1 MKTKRTLLVIALI
14 SCMIIS
20 LIPNLTVAKIQA
32 NEIPIGSL
40 APMAITPGIDCNYA
54 IELAVK
60 EINDAG
66 GVMVGGTAYNF
77 KLYEESTSGT
87 TGFPDPTT
95 AAASYTK
102 LRDEHKVLA
111 MIGGFRTEVMQ
122 ALQLGGQVD
131 IPFLGVGA
139 TVPLISPNFWRVM
152 PGNGTG
158 LFYAMAAFYAW
169 QLGPHYGVE
178 NITVFREDNQWAV
191 KMSRSLHAALPLY
204 GLTATGYTQQ
214 FCGDAETTDPV
225 KYVENDIAVSTEA
238 TYDAVYAALKA
249 GYEKYK
255 PNALLTIFSG
265 PVGKYA
271 TQAWAALKLG
281 DKGCIMAGSNVE
293 SQIET
298 IWDATEGAPY
308 GEIVMQTPND
318 IELTNTT
325 KAFRDAYKAYAGKS
339 PSYTAWGGYESV
351 YILKQAFE
359 RAGAAALEVDS
370 DGLPTLAATATL
382 NTALAATDYYG
393 PRCRIKFTNERGP
406 HVGVD
411 AYGYYIVIPGADD
424 LYGSANVHDFYS
436 PNALLPPLH
445 LGETTATGGVYNV
458 SGDPV
463 WSWGG
468 VYWKQWQ
475 DGGKQISV
483 NPPAAFPDVLAYNNP
498 FWFKAA
504 DPAFCKAIGMGTP
517 YNTTGLWPWLTP
529 FCGDSPSSNPKLP
542 QPPEPDYTGWS
553 PTRVFTTW
561 GKYVAQWATITGNP
575 AFDIS
580 KDLFFDNASEY
591 YNYYGHYPANMSKA
605 LNWTTFKHA
614 DHGWTP
620 ETEPTETETTTTT
633 SAPAATTTTEES
645 TVEVPG
651 FVLPLV
657 FLVLTSLVLLFRRNK
672 RKARYKR

>member
-1 MKTKRTLLVIALI
+1 MKYKRTLLVIAVI
-14 SCMIIS
+14 SCMVLS
-20 LIPNLTVAKIQA
+20 LSPNLIVAKVQQ

-40 APMAITPGIDCNYA
+40 APMAITPGIDCNNA

-66 GVMVGGTAYNF
+66 GVTCGGTDYKF
-77 KLYEESTSGT
+77 KLYQESTSGT
-87 TGFPDPTT
+87 TGFPDATT
-95 AAASYTK
+95 AAASYAK
-102 LRDEHKVLA
+102 LRDEHEVVA

-122 ALQLGGQVD
+122 FLQLGGHVD

-139 TVPLISPNFWRVM
+139 TVPLISPYFWRVM

-158 LFYAMAAFYAW
+158 LFYGMAAFYVW

-178 NITVFREDNQWAV
+178 NITIFREDNQWAV
-191 KMSRSLHAALPLY
+191 KMSRSLHSALPLY

-214 FCGDAETTDPV
+214 FCGDAETTPDL
-225 KYVENDIAVSTEA
+225 YVENDIAVSPEA
-238 TYDAVYAALKA
+238 TYDAVHAALKA

-271 TQAWAALKLG
+271 TQAWSALKLG
-281 DKGCIMAGSNVE
+281 DKGVIMAGSNVE

-318 IELTNTT
+318 LEMTNTT
-325 KAFRDAYKAYAGKS
+325 KAFRDAYRAYAGKS

-351 YILKQAFE
+351 YILKQALE
-359 RAGAAALEVDS
+359 RAYAG
-370 DGLPTLAATATL
+370 ATAYDPL
-382 NTALAATDYYG
+382 TASEDIQAELFNTDYYG
-393 PRCRIKFTNERGP
+393 PRTRIKFTDERGP

-411 AYGYYIVIPGADD
+411 EYGYYIVIPGADD

-436 PNALLPPLH
+436 PNALFPPQH
-445 LGETTATGGVYNV
+445 LGETTATGGIYNV

-468 VYWKQWQ
+468 IYWKQWQ
-475 DGGKQISV
+475 EGGKQVSV

-498 FWFKAA
+498 YWFTFANPAYCAA
-504 DPAFCKAIGMGTP
+504 FGFPADT
-517 YNTTGLWPWLTP
+517 YGLWQLLTP
-529 FCGDSPSSNPKLP
+529 FCGDSPSANPKLP

-553 PTRVFTTW
+553 LPRCLGRWAVYNATW
-561 GKYVAQWATITGNP
+561 KALTGDPN
-575 AFDIS
+575 FEIYRDV
-580 KDLFFDNASEY
+580 FFDSPADY
-591 YNYYGHYPANMSKA
+591 YSTYGHYPANMSRA
-605 LNWTTFKHA
+605 LNWTLFKQD

-620 ETEPTETETTTTT
+620 EPEPEPTETEETTPT
-633 SAPAATTTTEES
+633 ATATKTEE
-645 TVEVPG
+645 TTAEVPG

-657 FLVLTSLVLLFRRNK
+657 FLVLTGLVLLFRRNK
-672 RKARYKR
+672 RKKHYKR